1 MNRRDFV
8 TLFGGAAAA
17 WPLAARAQQAVPV
30 VGFLGPA
37 LITRQHW
44 LTAFRRGLG
53 TEGFIEG
60 QNVTIEYRSADGG
73 AEELS
78 ELAVELIRRQV
89 AVIFASGP
97 PAALAAKRS
106 TQAIPIVFVSGGDH
120 VQMGRASIGQMETP
134 KHGTRGLARFFVD
147 PE

>member
-1 MNRRDFV
+1 MRRRQFIA
-8 TLFGGAAAA
+8 LIGAAAA
-17 WPLAARAQQAVPV
+17 WPLALRAQQPAMPV
-30 VGFLGPA
+30 IGFLGPA

-44 LTAFRRGLG
+44 LTAFHRGFG

-73 AEELS
+73 VEELS

-97 PAALAAKRS
+97 PAALAASVRHKPS
-106 TQAIPIVFVSGGDH
+106 
-120 VQMGRASIGQMETP
+120 
-134 KHGTRGLARFFVD
+134 
-147 PE
+147 

>member
-1 MNRRDFV
+1 M
-8 TLFGGAAAA
+8 
-17 WPLAARAQQAVPV
+17 PV

-73 AEELS
+73 ADELS
-78 ELAVELIRRQV
+78 ELAAELIRHQV
-89 AVIFASGP
+89 AVIFAPGP

-106 TQAIPIVFVSGGDH
+106 TQAIPIVFVSGGEPLP
-120 VQMGRASIGQMETP
+120 IGLGSSLQ
-134 KHGTRGLARFFVD
+134 
-147 PE
+147 

>member
-1 MNRRDFV
+1 MQFGQLKRRDFV
-8 TLFGGAAAA
+8 ALLGGTAA
-17 WPLAARAQQAVPV
+17 WPLVTRAQQAVPV

-53 TEGFIEG
+53 TAGFIEG

-73 AEELS
+73 RDELS
-78 ELAVELIRRQV
+78 ELASELIRRHV

-97 PAALAAKRS
+97 PAVLAAENALR
-106 TQAIPIVFVSGGDH
+106 IDPRSGGKC
-120 VQMGRASIGQMETP
+120 RKS
-134 KHGTRGLARFFVD
+134 AR
-147 PE
+147 PARS